1 MRKINEQPSCIF
13 CYLICNSLT
22 ILIVTVTLSAG
33 PSGYVNLVVT
43 SSCDTFDGE
52 TAGHRYCYMCT
63 SPYETKKK
71 YCALQGLHRFIPHFL
86 HAPHPPP
93 GSCTLHYR
101 QVSVIL
107 QWMPLILCPDIQG
120 QQLHNIDYMDLKC

>member
-1 MRKINEQPSCIF
+1 MYFLLHNIEQPSCYI
-13 CYLICNSLT
+13 ICDSLT

-33 PSGYVNLVVT
+33 QSGYVNLVVIL
-43 SSCDTFDGE
+43 SSDTFDGE
-52 TAGHRYCYMCT
+52 TAEHSYCYIHRNKKCCT
-63 SPYETKKK
+63 
-71 YCALQGLHRFIPHFL
+71 LQGWHRFIPPFL
-86 HAPHPPP
+86 HSRHPTLSHPSP
-93 GSCTLHYR
+93 GSFTLYYR